1 MAASKVDATG
11 RKGNYYMFDPYLEY
25 KRNSIMTASPEEL
38 VMMLYNGIIRFVNEA
53 KQAIDDK
60 NIERAHNS
68 ITRAQDIVLELM
80 STLDMKY
87 DISKNLYSIYDYIS
101 RRLIEANLK
110 KDKVALDEVES
121 LISDLKDTWGK
132 AMDKVRAKVYSKG

>member
-1 MAASKVDATG
+1 
-11 RKGNYYMFDPYLEY
+11 MFDPYLEY

-38 VMMLYNGIIRFVNEA
+38 VMMLYSGIIRFVNEA

>member
-1 MAASKVDATG
+1 MI
-11 RKGNYYMFDPYLEY
+11 DPYLEY

>member
-1 MAASKVDATG
+1 
-11 RKGNYYMFDPYLEY
+11 
-25 KRNSIMTASPEEL
+25 MTASPEEL

-101 RRLIEANLK
+101 RRLIKANLK

>member
-1 MAASKVDATG
+1 
-11 RKGNYYMFDPYLEY
+11 
-25 KRNSIMTASPEEL
+25 MTASPEEL

-80 STLDMKY
+80 STLDMQY
-87 DISKNLYSIYDYIS
+87 DISKNLYSIYEYLS

-121 LISDLKDTWGK
+121 LVSDLKDTWGK

>member
-1 MAASKVDATG
+1 
-11 RKGNYYMFDPYLEY
+11 
-25 KRNSIMTASPEEL
+25 MTASPEEL
-38 VMMLYNGIIRFVNEA
+38 VLMLFNGIIRFVNEA

-80 STLDMKY
+80 STLDMQY

-121 LISDLKDTWGK
+121 LVSDLKDTWGK
-132 AMDKVRAKVYSKG
+132 AIEKVRSKVYSKG

>member
-1 MAASKVDATG
+1 MI
-11 RKGNYYMFDPYLEY
+11 DPYLEY

-38 VMMLYNGIIRFVNEA
+38 VLMLYNGIIRFVNEA

-60 NIERAHNS
+60 NIEKAHNS

-121 LISDLKDTWGK
+121 LVSDLKDTWGK

>member
-1 MAASKVDATG
+1 MI
-11 RKGNYYMFDPYLEY
+11 DPYLEY

-60 NIERAHNS
+60 NIEGAHNS

-80 STLDMKY
+80 STLDMQY

-121 LISDLKDTWGK
+121 LVSDLKDTWGK

>member
-1 MAASKVDATG
+1 MI
-11 RKGNYYMFDPYLEY
+11 DPYLEY

-53 KQAIDDK
+53 KQAIDDR
-60 NIERAHNS
+60 NIEGAHNS

-80 STLDMKY
+80 STLDMQY

-121 LISDLKDTWGK
+121 LVSDLKDTWGK

>member
-1 MAASKVDATG
+1 
-11 RKGNYYMFDPYLEY
+11 
-25 KRNSIMTASPEEL
+25 MTASPEEL

-80 STLDMKY
+80 STLDMQY

-121 LISDLKDTWGK
+121 LVSDLKDTWGK

>member
-1 MAASKVDATG
+1 
-11 RKGNYYMFDPYLEY
+11 MFDPYLEY

-80 STLDMKY
+80 STLDMQY

-121 LISDLKDTWGK
+121 LVSDLKDTWGK

>member
-1 MAASKVDATG
+1 
-11 RKGNYYMFDPYLEY
+11 
-25 KRNSIMTASPEEL
+25 MTASPEEL

-80 STLDMKY
+80 STLDMQY

>member
-1 MAASKVDATG
+1 MSASKVDATG

-80 STLDMKY
+80 STLDMQY

>member
-1 MAASKVDATG
+1 MI
-11 RKGNYYMFDPYLEY
+11 DPYLEY

-38 VMMLYNGIIRFVNEA
+38 VLMLYNGIIRFVNEA

-80 STLDMKY
+80 STLDMQY

>member
-1 MAASKVDATG
+1 
-11 RKGNYYMFDPYLEY
+11 
-25 KRNSIMTASPEEL
+25 MTASPEEL
-38 VMMLYNGIIRFVNEA
+38 VLMLYNGIIRFVNEA

-60 NIERAHNS
+60 NIEKAHNS

-121 LISDLKDTWGK
+121 LVSDLKDTWGK

>member
-1 MAASKVDATG
+1 
-11 RKGNYYMFDPYLEY
+11 MFDPYLEY

-80 STLDMKY
+80 STLDMQY

>member
-1 MAASKVDATG
+1 
-11 RKGNYYMFDPYLEY
+11 
-25 KRNSIMTASPEEL
+25 MTASPEEL

-53 KQAIDDK
+53 KQAIDDR
-60 NIERAHNS
+60 NIEGAHNS

-80 STLDMKY
+80 STLDMQY

-121 LISDLKDTWGK
+121 LVSDLKDTWGK

>member
-1 MAASKVDATG
+1 MI
-11 RKGNYYMFDPYLEY
+11 NPYLEY

-53 KQAIDDK
+53 KQAIDDR
-60 NIERAHNS
+60 NIEGAHNS

-80 STLDMKY
+80 STLDMQY

-121 LISDLKDTWGK
+121 LVSDLKDTWGK

>member
-1 MAASKVDATG
+1 MI
-11 RKGNYYMFDPYLEY
+11 DPYLEY

-38 VMMLYNGIIRFVNEA
+38 VLMLFNGIIRFVNEA

-80 STLDMKY
+80 STLDMQY

-121 LISDLKDTWGK
+121 LVSDLKDTWGK
-132 AMDKVRAKVYSKG
+132 AIEKVRSKVYSKG

>member
-1 MAASKVDATG
+1 
-11 RKGNYYMFDPYLEY
+11 MFDPYLEY

>member
-1 MAASKVDATG
+1 
-11 RKGNYYMFDPYLEY
+11 
-25 KRNSIMTASPEEL
+25 MTASPEEL
-38 VMMLYNGIIRFVNEA
+38 VLMLYNGIIRFVNEA

-80 STLDMKY
+80 STLDMQY

>member
-1 MAASKVDATG
+1 MI
-11 RKGNYYMFDPYLEY
+11 DPYLEY

-80 STLDMKY
+80 STLDMQY
-87 DISKNLYSIYDYIS
+87 DISKNLYSIYEYLS

-121 LISDLKDTWGK
+121 LVSDLKDTWGK

>member
-1 MAASKVDATG
+1 
-11 RKGNYYMFDPYLEY
+11 
-25 KRNSIMTASPEEL
+25 MTASPEEL

-60 NIERAHNS
+60 NIEGAHNS

-80 STLDMKY
+80 STLDMQY

-121 LISDLKDTWGK
+121 LVSDLKDTWGK